1 MPKYD
6 YPGVYVED
14 VPPLSRP
21 IAGVSTSVAGFIGI
35 GSTFSAWDKMPVNP
49 LGRRFSTVNLG
60 VKLDASALE
69 LTLGEWPDWA
79 NDRCYVALKTSPDA
93 KVWVEKRESPTK
105 ITLKTDPKLS
115 EKLPAANN
123 TITGVVELVDGYYR
137 QADANK
143 PFQVTSWEQFKN
155 LFGDFSNENELLAH
169 AIYAF
174 FNNGGTRCWVARLT
188 GYDATVFQTCL
199 DKFAAIEEI
208 SIVAAPGVATPAAV
222 HETLVAHCFTLKN
235 RIAILDCA
243 NDATA
248 ATIRSGSPASDPDG
262 YSAFYCPWIIVSDPT
277 KKQGETVSVPPS
289 GAIAGIYARTDS
301 ERGVHKAPANEVV
314 RGALRLAFEIS
325 KVQQGPLNE
334 IGVNCIRNFY
344 GSIKVWGARTL
355 AAKPGGK
362 PEWKYVNVRRFM
374 NFLQES
380 IEKELQW
387 VVFEPNDFGL
397 WQRITRTVSD
407 FLLAQWRAGALF
419 GETPKQAFFVR
430 CDASTNPPDVREL
443 GQVVTEIG
451 IAVVKPAEFVIF
463 RIQQQ
468 TGG

>member
-1 MPKYD
+1 MPTYS

-21 IAGVSTSVAGFIGI
+21 IVGVSTSVAGFIGI
-35 GSTFSAWDKMPVNP
+35 ADDVIGKPMPETPESTENDKKYYTQYAANTPKLLTSWNEFRQFFGDVGAGNKVLALAVYGFFSNGGS
-49 LGRRFSTVNLG
+49 
-60 VKLDASALE
+60 
-69 LTLGEWPDWA
+69 
-79 NDRCYVALKTSPDA
+79 RCYVARIKSYVP
-93 KVWVEKRESPTK
+93 
-105 ITLKTDPKLS
+105 
-115 EKLPAANN
+115 
-123 TITGVVELVDGYYR
+123 
-137 QADANK
+137 
-143 PFQVTSWEQFKN
+143 
-155 LFGDFSNENELLAH
+155 GDLEA
-169 AIYAF
+169 
-174 FNNGGTRCWVARLT
+174 
-188 GYDATVFQTCL
+188 CL
-199 DKFAAIEEI
+199 DAFAAIDEI
-208 SIVAAPGVATPAAV
+208 SILAAPGVVAKADPAKNQAGGIKPVHDLLVGHCTQLKDRVAV
-222 HETLVAHCFTLKN
+222 
-235 RIAILDCA
+235 LDC
-243 NDATA
+243 DEEM
-248 ATIRSGSPASDPDG
+248 SKDPNSVRADLLSTDVNG
-262 YSAFYCPWIIVSDPT
+262 YSAFYCPWIIVSDPSDPT

-314 RGALRLAFEIS
+314 RGALDLAFEIS
-325 KVQQGPLNE
+325 KVQQGALNE